1 MGHHRYRAR
10 LPDTAPWQR
19 VVGHVAEGAP
29 VEEVA
34 AATTEAATVG
44 LDRAR
49 GDVGVRQTVYL
60 LSQMALAARDED
72 FAAALHRAGVH
83 VAGAPGVFEL
93 SEALSEAVEAHVRA
107 AHKPSDVGEMARLA
121 AIEAVGAQLVDRT
134 RSLFDV
140 TPAEVHA
147 AARNLSTPAGFRDL
161 YHDFFA
167 RFAGRFLAYHLS
179 RELSFHV
186 GGNGRFADPD
196 SHNAFLGDLDHHC
209 RQAAL
214 IVRTYAHDWY
224 SKHNF
229 LGGITPQK
237 AARFADHCLT
247 KLRDELLVR
256 GGRDG

>member
-1 MGHHRYRAR
+1 MGHARHRT
-10 LPDTAPWQR
+10 LPDTAPWRR
-19 VVGHVAEGAP
+19 VVAHVAEGDSVA
-29 VEEVA
+29 EVA
-34 AATTEAATVG
+34 AATTEAAAAG
-44 LDRAR
+44 LDRAC
-49 GDVGVRQTVYL
+49 GDVGLRHTIYL
-60 LSQMALAARDED
+60 LSQIALAARSED
-72 FAAALHRAGVH
+72 FAAALRQAGVQ
-83 VAGAPGVFEL
+83 VAVSPGVFEL
-93 SEALSEAVEAHVRA
+93 TEAFGDAVEDRVRA
-107 AHKPSDVGEMARLA
+107 AHRPSDLGEMARLA
-121 AIEAVGAQLVDRT
+121 AIESLNAQLADRS

-147 AARNLSTPAGFRDL
+147 AAGELSTPAGFRTL

-167 RFAGRFLAYHLS
+167 RFAGRFLSYHLS

-186 GGNGRFADPD
+186 GGNGRFRDPD
-196 SHNAFLGDLDHHC
+196 AHTAFLGDLDLHC

-214 IVRTYAHDWY
+214 TVRTYAEEWY